1 MKNTLPIGIFIV
13 IIIYLLYLMGYGL
26 LLDDGEQF
34 AAGFI
39 SFFIVLFLMGFV
51 CLLGYGILNT
61 FTQKIDWSFNINLK
75 ALCFDFILLFFI
87 NIINNYF
94 LKIRSGIFSLPSI
107 EDFKLIIFF
116 VVVLLS
122 WRIIALFFTK

>member
-61 FTQKIDWSFNINLK
+61 FTQKID
-75 ALCFDFILLFFI
+75 CFDFILLFFI